1 MVHKMLPLK
10 YIIKLLTK
18 IDISDPEKPSVLSYI
33 SLISS
38 IFKLLGMSFNKFLII
53 VPLPK

>member
-18 IDISDPEKPSVLSYI
+18 IDISDPEKPSVLSDI